1 MHPDKKAWLWVVV
14 LASLLCTACSSTI
27 KDKSKDSEEW
37 DFEFEEHSRDETSTQ
52 KDSMKDLKATYNAWS
67 FADADL
73 CRTVQCKPTQECLIQ
88 DENTAICVSAK
99 KVKKMKKAS
108 LSGSWGSYDRKQS
121 TAMPSTSTAAS
132 AGSTAAA
139 STTGKPW
146 SSAEAED
153 DDDDDDQYLEEDS
166 SQEEE
171 LRCPPC
177 PVFKADYVCGT
188 DNQTY
193 SSECRLQ
200 YHNCRQR
207 TSVQVS
213 CKGFCPCKAVKSLE
227 EQQRESRQKARWDR
241 YMAKLQNTIDK
252 EKKANK
258 DATGKPAAFN
268 NRLKSKFSSKE
279 SWTNKDSHNS
289 VLTNKVSSPVSK
301 DKGCTNDDLQA
312 MGDRLLDWFSVVMSD
327 HQLSTQVS
335 TRRRTHR
342 VSDYHLP
349 ECKPEVGWMFHHLD
363 SDGNL
368 LLTLR
373 ELYDLEHDDRERCLQ
388 PYLAVCD
395 LNRDSFLST
404 IEWCACFNKSQRP
417 CAAALRRVTPGLIGA
432 YIPQCDEEG
441 YFLPAQCHSSAG
453 MCWCVDRHG
462 AEFANTRRRD
472 RPDCESLMNKTNR
485 DKSLEDDTEEDSDE
499 VKDKDEGSGDR
510 IQDF

>member
-1 MHPDKKAWLWVVV
+1 MHPDVKAWLWRVV
-14 LASLLCTACSSTI
+14 LASLLCTAYSATI

-52 KDSMKDLKATYNAWS
+52 KDSRKDLKATYNAWS

-88 DENTAICVSAK
+88 DEDTAICVSAK

-108 LSGSWGSYDRKQS
+108 GGWGSYDKKQS
-121 TAMPSTSTAAS
+121 TAAPPTTTTAGASST
-132 AGSTAAA
+132 AGSTA
-139 STTGKPW
+139 KVW
-146 SSAEAED
+146 SSAEADDED
-153 DDDDDDQYLEEDS
+153 EDQYLEEDS

-213 CKGFCPCKAVKSLE
+213 CKGFCPCKAMKSLE

-252 EKKANK
+252 EKKVNK
-258 DATGKPAAFN
+258 EATSKPATFN
-268 NRLKSKFSSKE
+268 NRLKSKFGSKDLWP
-279 SWTNKDSHNS
+279 SKDGHNS
-289 VLTNKVSSPVSK
+289 VTTNKVFSPVTK
-301 DKGCTNDDLQA
+301 GKGCTNDDLQA

-404 IEWCACFNKSQRP
+404 VEWCACFNKSQRP

-499 VKDKDEGSGDR
+499 IEDSKDEGSGDR

>member
-1 MHPDKKAWLWVVV
+1 MHTVVR
-14 LASLLCTACSSTI
+14 SLLIVSAVSACFLRLVESAAV

-37 DFEFEEHSRDETSTQ
+37 DFEFEEHSHDETSTQ
-52 KDSMKDLKATYNAWS
+52 KDARKDLKATYNAWS
-67 FADADL
+67 IADGDL
-73 CRTVQCKPTQECLIQ
+73 CKTVQCRPTQECLIQ
-88 DENTAICVSAK
+88 DEETAICVSAK

-108 LSGSWGSYDRKQS
+108 SNYWNSFDKKKSSASLSTTTS
-121 TAMPSTSTAAS
+121 TTTSTA
-132 AGSTAAA
+132 
-139 STTGKPW
+139 KPW
-146 SSAEAED
+146 SSEEED
-153 DDDDDDQYLEEDS
+153 DDDDEDQYLDDSEEAK
-166 SQEEE
+166 
-171 LRCPPC
+171 CPPC
-177 PVFKADYVCGT
+177 SVFKADYICGT

-207 TSVQVS
+207 TSVQIS
-213 CKGFCPCKAVKSLE
+213 CKGFCPCKVVKTLE
-227 EQQRESRQKARWDR
+227 DQQRELRQKARWDR
-241 YMAKLQNTIDK
+241 YIAKLQNTMDK
-252 EKKANK
+252 EKKPAK
-258 DATGKPAAFN
+258 DSKSNLG
-268 NRLKSKFSSKE
+268 NRIKTKFSSSGPWSAKE
-279 SWTNKDSHNS
+279 NHNS
-289 VLTNKVSSPVSK
+289 VITSKTSAPASK
-301 DKGCTNDDLQA
+301 DKGCSNEDLQA

-342 VSDYHLP
+342 VSDYNLP
-349 ECKPEVGWMFHHLD
+349 ECKHEVGWMFHHLD

-373 ELYDLEHDDRERCLQ
+373 ELYDLEHDDREKCLQ

-395 LNRDSFLST
+395 VNRDSFLST

-417 CAAALRRVTPGLIGA
+417 CAAALRRVTPGLVGA

-441 YFLPAQCHSSAG
+441 YFMPAQCHSSAG

-485 DKSLEDDTEEDSDE
+485 DKTLDDDDTEEDSDE
-499 VKDKDEGSGDR
+499 NDNKEEGSGDR
-510 IQDF
+510 AQEF